1 MNIDFFIHIGV
12 AYMCYR
18 VVFAQW
24 TNWSQLN
31 SVLPKIEM
39 EMIEQYSIYR
49 LVAFQAS
56 TCHIRAIRGPL
67 RITCSNRE
75 NGFNFTIETNLE
87 RESILKIKLHR

>member
-49 LVAFQAS
+49 LV
-56 TCHIRAIRGPL
+56 
-67 RITCSNRE
+67 
-75 NGFNFTIETNLE
+75 GFPGLYVPY
-87 RESILKIKLHR
+87 